1 MAKLILAVTLTGAG
15 AVFWHYPVS
24 FSLDMET
31 LFLAPILWLL
41 ALLLLLSF
49 LLELSTQGPLR

>member
-15 AVFWHYPVS
+15 VVCWHYPVS
-24 FSLDMET
+24 FSLDAET

-41 ALLLLLSF
+41 ALFLLLSL
-49 LLELSTQGPLR
+49 LLESSTH